1 MLPIDINFAAQN
13 TSIGREGLVKD
24 VAGVNGS
31 PISVMPGFPDL
42 EDQFNQMGIADVRL
56 HDIYG
61 VGDLDNGTIAGRR
74 GNNDQMISNVPP
86 DQADRAKKFI
96 ADFGNLRTIFPNAAI
111 GMEKGDYDLA
121 FKDTNYAITDDYI
134 RRIMNNNASVNPQGI
149 QRDAMFR
156 VGRTIDG
163 GYELPAD
170 FDIYASL
177 VGTLVARY
185 SANIGLSNIP
195 RKITRWEIWNEPD
208 LTFFWNSNDPTRYY
222 EFYSRIARKIKEV
235 DPSAKVGGA
244 GVANGF
250 NPGGA
255 YLDGLLAYCKSN
267 NVPLDFISWHYYG
280 NVTSDPQNIIDI
292 GNAIQTSLK
301 NNGFQDAESIC
312 SEWNSTPFASKNVF
326 TKVQSAR
333 NAAYLT
339 SSLIYMQNCKVDRAY
354 YYRGDALSFGLFN
367 DAPNP
372 IDTRFKSFCTYAAQA
387 FALFNQIK
395 QTPILLRTTDT
406 NYTGISLLAGRC
418 GDKLNILVA
427 NFRIDPSL
435 SRADT
440 APSNGKLYQQHY
452 VDFGRD
458 ISEITDDWSVQHYF
472 AGMQPS
478 SLSNNNIVTQHD
490 TVRQLPTNGTF
501 PTRRRNY
508 DASSSGVT
516 LNIQNMPSTVAS
528 FEARRIVEGGGL
540 GSMLPPITTAPIAQ
554 QQGSTYSIIDREA
567 TEDTVT
573 LYTLTLANGTNAP
586 PPVPSPTPTGPSRG
600 SFSVSKKL
608 TNVMLIWFDQILEG
622 TSIPDDYYVTAG
634 SIYNVT
640 LSLSPKIIYARDR
653 TKRPFFSS
661 SIGWSFAGNFRMMRR
676 SIMGRGHQ
684 TATFRLRAMK
694 SGFLKDIGSGSG
706 TTSTMSLGD
715 TDAATVTMQIDWQFI
730 SA

>member
-13 TSIGREGLVKD
+13 TSIGREGQVKD

-42 EDQFNQMGIADVRL
+42 EDQFNQMGITDVRL

-61 VGDLDNGTIAGRR
+61 VGDLDNGMIAGRR
-74 GNNDQMISNVPP
+74 GNNDQMIFNVPP

-121 FKDTNYAITDDYI
+121 FKDTNYTITDDYI
-134 RRIMNNNASVNPQGI
+134 RRIMNNNARVNPQGI
-149 QRDAMFR
+149 QREIMFR
-156 VGRTIDG
+156 IGRTIDG
-163 GYELPAD
+163 SYELPTN

-185 SANIGLSNIP
+185 SANISLSDIP
-195 RKITRWEIWNEPD
+195 RKIAYWEIWNEPD
-208 LTFFWNSNDPTRYY
+208 LTFFWNSNDPARYY
-222 EFYSRIARKIKEV
+222 EFYAKLARKIKEV

-267 NVPLDFISWHYYG
+267 NAPLDFISWHYYG

-292 GNAIQTSLK
+292 GNAIQTSLQ

-339 SSLIYMQNCKVDRAY
+339 SSMIYMQACKVDRAY

-372 IDTRFKSFCTYAAQA
+372 TDTRYKSFCTYAAQA

-406 NYTGISLLAGRC
+406 DDTGISLLAGRC

-452 VDFGRD
+452 VDSGRD

-478 SLSNNNIVTQHD
+478 SLSNNNVVTQHN
-490 TVRQLPTNGTF
+490 TVRQLPTNGDY

-508 DASSSGVT
+508 DASSNGVT
-516 LNIQNMPSTVAS
+516 LNIQNMPSAVAS
-528 FEARRIVEGGGL
+528 FEARRIVEGGEL
-540 GSMLPPITTAPIAQ
+540 GSMLPPITTTPIAQ

-573 LYTLTLANGTNAP
+573 LYTLTLADGTNAP
-586 PPVPSPTPTGPSRG
+586 PPVPSPTPTEPSRG
-600 SFSVSKKL
+600 SFTVSKKL
-608 TNVMLIWFDQILEG
+608 TNVMLIRFDQILEG
-622 TSIPDDYYVTAG
+622 TNLPNDYYVKAG

-653 TKRPFFSS
+653 TKRPFFAAT
-661 SIGWSFAGNFRMMRR
+661 IGWSFAGNFRILRR

-684 TATFRLRAMK
+684 TVTFRLRAMK
-694 SGFLKDIGSGSG
+694 SGFLNNIGSGPGMS
-706 TTSTMSLGD
+706 STMSLGD
-715 TDAATVTMQIDWQFI
+715 TDVETVTMQIKWQFL